1 MLKWRQTCVY
11 DDLCCFHVALLTDKQ
26 TLSHIILTTQDAK
39 VVARH
44 AWLKSQ

>member
-1 MLKWRQTCVY
+1 MLKWRQTSLY
-11 DDLCCFHVALLTDKQ
+11 DDLRCFHVAMLTDKQ

-39 VVARH
+39 VVARC